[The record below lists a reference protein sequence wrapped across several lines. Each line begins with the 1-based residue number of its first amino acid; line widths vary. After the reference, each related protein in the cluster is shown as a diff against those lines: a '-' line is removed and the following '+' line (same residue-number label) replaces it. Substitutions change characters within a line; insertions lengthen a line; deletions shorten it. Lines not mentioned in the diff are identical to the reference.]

1 MEYTRHGNNAALSIH
16 VLDDAAMRALGF
28 TDRVPEDWY
37 LWKPVSDDY
46 TTSLNVTAAKD
57 GSDWCIDVL
66 DEDFAYAHKVAAN
79 VERELRVLADAGVL
93 VGWKEGMYV

>member
-37 LWKPVSDDY
+37 LWKPVSDDH
-46 TTSLNVTAAKD
+46 T
-57 GSDWCIDVL
+57 DVAGRHGRQGRL
-66 DEDFAYAHKVAAN
+66 GLAHRRA
-79 VERELRVLADAGVL
+79 R
-93 VGWKEGMYV
+93 